1 MRAKFV
7 FIQLILFVATAGAQS
22 IWDGQHL
29 ARVKGE
35 LSQPAYA
42 AAYRQ
47 LIAEADRQ
55 MSQPPLSVMMKEK
68 VAVSGD
74 KHDYLSLSRYFWP
87 DPTKPDGLPYV
98 SRDGV
103 SNPELEKLDRPKLS
117 GMAAGVTT
125 LSLAWYFSGDERY
138 AQKATELLRTWFLNK
153 DTRMN
158 PNLNYAQIVP
168 GKFDG
173 KGRCYGVIDSYSFVE
188 MLDAV
193 QLLEQ
198 SAAFTPK
205 DSKALKAWFSKFLDW
220 ILTSPQGIE
229 EGNQLN
235 NHSTAHDVQVIAYA
249 RYVGNKKVL
258 DDYLGNF
265 YERRML
271 KQIQSDGSQP
281 QELRRTLGFG
291 YSQYNLTHII
301 DVLSLSQLS
310 ALKSQTSNL
319 KFQTSNLK
327 SQTSNLKSQITL
339 AEKAADFLTPYLGKK
354 VEEWPY
360 QQISEW
366 DYKQNEL
373 AKDLY
378 RLYLLDPQ
386 RTDYLQLA
394 RQHIVKRF
402 SDRFFLLYY
411 TPDSTDNA
419 FAAADTQLR
428 FLVRQTQ
435 QARRDIADKQK
446 IMPRCV
452 EKDGSLRLVGIT
464 DWCSGFFPGELWH
477 MYQYSHDPYWRELA
491 VSNTWKIE
499 EVKHHNGTHDLGF
512 MMYNSFG
519 KAYELTGEQSYRDV
533 VIRSAETLATRFNET
548 VGCIR
553 SWNWGTPDRWQF
565 AVIIDNMMNLELL
578 FEASRLTGDK
588 KYYNIAVSH
597 ANTTLQHHFR
607 DDYSSYHV
615 VDYNPA
621 DGTVIKR
628 ITHQGLFDE
637 SVWSRGQA
645 WGLYGFT
652 MCYRYTHDKAYLQ
665 QAQNIARF
673 FFSQKDLPRDM
684 IPYWDM
690 RDPAIPSGQ
699 GPARD
704 GGVPRDASAAAIFA
718 SGLYELATYS
728 DQAAAHEYRRI
739 ADRIVQSL
747 ETTYQSEPMQNQGF
761 LLLHSTGN
769 YPSKDEI
776 DVPINYADY
785 YYLEALHRRATMR

>member
-1 MRAKFV
+1 MRARFV
-7 FIQLILFVATAGAQS
+7 IIQLVLFVTTAGAQS
-22 IWDGQHL
+22 ILDGVHL
-29 ARVKGE
+29 ARVKAE

-47 LIAEADRQ
+47 LLSEAERQ
-55 MSQPPLSVMMKEK
+55 TSREPLSVMMKEK
-68 VAVSGD
+68 VAASGD

-87 DPTKPDGLPYV
+87 DPTKSDGLPYI

-117 GMAAGVTT
+117 EMAAGVTT
-125 LSLAWYFSGDERY
+125 LSLAWYFSGEERY
-138 AQKATELLRTWFLNK
+138 AQKAAEQLRVWFLNK

-158 PNLNYAQIVP
+158 PNMNYAQIVP
-168 GKFDG
+168 GKFNG

-198 SAAFTPK
+198 SKAFPSK
-205 DSKALKAWFSKFLDW
+205 DSKALKAWFSQFLSW
-220 ILTSPQGIE
+220 ILTSDQGIE
-229 EGNQLN
+229 EGNQQN

-249 RYVGNKKVL
+249 KYVGNKKVL
-258 DDYLGNF
+258 DEYLSNF

-271 KQIQSDGSQP
+271 KQIEPDGRQP

-301 DVLSLSQLS
+301 DVLQIAKNMADGGETMVDAD
-310 ALKSQTSNL
+310 ALP
-319 KFQTSNLK
+319 
-327 SQTSNLKSQITL
+327 L
-339 AEKAADFLTPYLGKK
+339 AEKAADFLAQYLGKK
-354 VEEWPY
+354 VEDWPY

-366 DYKQNEL
+366 DYKQNEF

-378 RLYLLDPQ
+378 RLYLLHPQ
-386 RTDYLQLA
+386 RTDYLQ
-394 RQHIVKRF
+394 QSKDHVMKRF

-411 TPDSTDNA
+411 TPDETDNA

-428 FLVRQTQ
+428 FLVKQTQ
-435 QARRDIADKQK
+435 QARKDVSDKQK
-446 IMPRCV
+446 IMPRSV
-452 EKDGSLRLVGIT
+452 EKDGSLRLVGMY

-477 MYQYSHDPYWRELA
+477 MYKYSHDPYWRELA

-499 EVKHHNGTHDLGF
+499 EVKMHNGTHDLGF

-519 KAYELTGEQSYRDV
+519 KAYEITGEQSYRDV
-533 VIRSAETLATRFNET
+533 VIQSAKTLATRFNET

-553 SWNWGTPDRWQF
+553 SWSWGTPDRWQY
-565 AVIIDNMMNLELL
+565 AVIIDNMINLELL
-578 FEASRLTGDK
+578 FEASKLTGDK

-597 ANTTLQHHFR
+597 ANTTLKNHFR
-607 DDYSSYHV
+607 ADNSSYHV
-615 VDYNPA
+615 VDYNPD
-621 DGTVIKR
+621 DGSVIKR

-645 WGLYGFT
+645 WGFYGFT
-652 MCYRYTHDKAYLQ
+652 MCYRYTHDNAYLE
-665 QAQNIARF
+665 QAKRIAAF
-673 FFSQKDLPRDM
+673 FFSQKDLPEDM

-690 RDPAIPSGQ
+690 RDPAIKTGQ
-699 GPARD
+699 GPALD
-704 GGVPRDASAAAIFA
+704 GGVPRDASAAAVFA
-718 SGLYELATYS
+718 SGLYELATYV
-728 DQAAAHEYRRI
+728 DADDAQNYRRI
-739 ADRIVQSL
+739 ADKIMQSL
-747 ETTYQSEPMQNQGF
+747 QTSYQSEPMKNQGF

-785 YYLEALHRRATMR
+785 YYLEALHRRATMK